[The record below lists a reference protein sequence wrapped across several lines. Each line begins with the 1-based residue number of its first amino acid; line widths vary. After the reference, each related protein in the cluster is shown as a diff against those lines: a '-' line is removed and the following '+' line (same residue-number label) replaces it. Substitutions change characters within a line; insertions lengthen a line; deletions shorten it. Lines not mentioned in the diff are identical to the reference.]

1 MNKDKNKKNVLILS
15 KEDTAQSI
23 VAAAVLNRYLLAVN
37 AYSAGVNK
45 AVKIDP
51 YVRVLL
57 EENGLWS
64 NEIAPKHINAL
75 QELSF
80 DLIIL
85 LDESLINK
93 LPEFLQNADTI
104 CIEYETPTQNSKSE
118 YNKLLKAMQMEIT
131 PIVRMQL
138 EL

>member
-23 VAAAVLNRYLLAVN
+23 VAAAVLNRYLLGVN

-64 NEIAPKHINAL
+64 NEIAPKHIDAL
-75 QELSF
+75 QKLSF
-80 DLIIL
+80 ELIIL

-93 LPEFLQNADTI
+93 LPEFLQNTDTI

-118 YNKLLKAMQMEIT
+118 YSKLLKAMQMEIT